1 MEQKTQIQIINDEL
15 NVQLSDPKTMNALIA
30 TTFNS
35 LSPIQVR
42 QAIMEGMMRG
52 FTFKN
57 FLQKDIYAIPFKSSY
72 SLVTSID
79 YSRKIGAKSGVV
91 GVMAPV
97 YEMDGDK
104 IISCAVTVKKIV
116 SGYVGEFTA
125 QVYMNE
131 YNKGS
136 NLWLT
141 KPRTMIAKVA
151 EMHALR
157 KACPEELAQSYIEE
171 ELELENLPTTRMSEA
186 KNLSNSLKMKNLQTH
201 EENNKAEENQDGV
214 TDAEGTQTG
223 KGYKE
228 PTIDRG

>member
-1 MEQKTQIQIINDEL
+1 MEQKTQIQIINDEI
-15 NVQLSDPKTMNALIA
+15 NVQLGDPKTMNALIA
-30 TTFNS
+30 TTFNG
-35 LSPIQVR
+35 LQPIQVR

-57 FLQKDIYAIPFKSSY
+57 FLQKDIYAIPFKSAY

-91 GVMAPV
+91 GVTEPV
-97 YEMDGDK
+97 YEMDGSK
-104 IISCAVTVKKIV
+104 IISCAITVKKIV

-125 QVYMNE
+125 RVYMKE
-131 YNKGS
+131 YDKGS

-171 ELELENLPTTRMSEA
+171 ELELENLPTSRMNEA
-186 KNLSNSLKMKNLQTH
+186 KNASNSLKMKNLKSN
-201 EENNKAEENQDGV
+201 EENNKTEENQDGT
-214 TDAEGTQTG
+214 TDAEGSQTG
-223 KGYKE
+223 NFKE
-228 PTIDRG
+228 STITRD

>member
-171 ELELENLPTTRMSEA
+171 ELELENLPASRMKDA
-186 KNLSNSLKMKNLQTH
+186 KDISRSHTMGSLLKNN
-201 EENNKAEENQDGV
+201 EDKKGEENQDGV
-214 TDAEGTQTG
+214 TDAEGDQTA
-223 KGYKE
+223 KGFKE
-228 PTIDRG
+228 NTVSRD